1 MTLRIGFISLL
12 FTLCL
17 FGCSTKKPQ
26 VWVDQDV
33 SLGTFKAFEIQP
45 VFNASDRPV
54 KQDIMAFLTFYLKE
68 QFKVQNLPLSDNRQ
82 TKSGI
87 LMVQSDMLVYE
98 PSRSSGN
105 LNIAMGGTGATRLAR
120 CILRTELIDKS
131 TNKVV
136 AKILTIKEVG
146 VGTMG
151 YETHE
156 WILKESA
163 AAVAKEVAQ
172 MMQPNAP

>member
-1 MTLRIGFISLL
+1 M
-12 FTLCL
+12 
-17 FGCSTKKPQ
+17 
-26 VWVDQDV
+26 DQDV
-33 SLGTFKAFEIQP
+33 SLDNFKAFQIQP
-45 VFNASDRPV
+45 VFNASDKPV

-68 QFKVQNLPLSDNRQ
+68 QFKVQNLPLTDTQQ
-82 TKSGI
+82 TKSKI
-87 LMVQSDMLVYE
+87 LMVQSNILVYE
-98 PSRSSGN
+98 PARSSGN
-105 LNIAMGGTGATRLAR
+105 LNIAMGGTGTTRLVR
-120 CILRTELIDKS
+120 CILRTDLIDKS

-172 MMQPNAP
+172 MMQSNVP